1 MADLKPSGTARQQ
14 SGWTVWL
21 IWAAATCA
29 AVMVAGVPDL
39 AAGWFSTEPIGELW
53 FPFTIFLTG
62 LAQHLTMPRLLP
74 GERAWFRNTT
84 VGLVLGS
91 LLSIPLGGWMVL
103 LHGAVG
109 W

>member
-1 MADLKPSGTARQQ
+1 
-14 SGWTVWL
+14 
-21 IWAAATCA
+21 
-29 AVMVAGVPDL
+29 MVAGVPDL
-39 AAGWFSTEPIGELW
+39 AAGWFSTEPIGACILADWPLVW